1 MYENN
6 SKYAAIYLV
15 LDVSYLS
22 LCFCSYCESLTAWA
36 GFLFLYRVICL
47 FLAHVV

>member
-36 GFLFLYRVICL
+36 GFLFLYRVICP